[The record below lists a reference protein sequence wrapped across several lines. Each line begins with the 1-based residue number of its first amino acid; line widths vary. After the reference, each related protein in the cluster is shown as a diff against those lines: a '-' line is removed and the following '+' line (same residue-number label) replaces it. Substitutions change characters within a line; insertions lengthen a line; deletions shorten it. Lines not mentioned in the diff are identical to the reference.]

1 MTRTRGQNVTP
12 TLRLLLSQ
20 LHGGG
25 EGGDLVKSR
34 TIAGF
39 LSTSSFTLSERSR
52 VTESQQV
59 QTRLYA
65 TSRRK
70 QQQQK
75 EAVFSPRRRDGADI
89 AARADTENDDDD
101 LRDST
106 DYYRR
111 PMVQWYP
118 GHIAKAERQLK
129 ETFLKAVDVVV
140 EVRDARAAQATSHP
154 NVPLWCGNNQKQQQ
168 QQTTTPTNTSNN
180 NSNQIN
186 GKPRL
191 VVLTHVD
198 EIPTASLRAWKNAYE
213 THGMDLHH
221 QPHESSSSSA
231 SSSSAS
237 GSSIEQTKKKD
248 QQRVFFV
255 NAKVGAGIHGLV
267 RAIVR
272 EGAPV
277 QERRHRR
284 GLLGRPLR
292 VGVIGYPNV
301 GKSALLNRLILQ
313 GGGGSGSGST
323 GRRTQRAKTENKP
336 GVTRS
341 LQWIRVRTDRTSASG
356 SSSSRPAHE
365 QLTDGSITST
375 STSSTSKDF
384 ELLDS
389 PGIIPASL
397 SNQSDAALLA
407 ACNCIGDAAYDNQL
421 IAAFFCDWMLQLQRS
436 GQASLAA
443 PAWATQCQ
451 KRYRLNVITGEP
463 VIGASSSTTTRTTD
477 MNGEEIVQ
485 EQHDGQLNEQEILT
499 GEDMLHHVA
508 QETCQGDLEDAA
520 RKILQD
526 FRSGRMGPICLQPP
540 TTFRT
545 SVGSNSSSAIKNQ
558 RQGIGSST
566 SSRSTA
572 ARSLALLE
580 LERRQERAKLAMD
593 TARQRGLELPPMM
606 RMKNQHEPETSGTAP
621 AATRV
626 TKTTSGDE
634 NDDDGDKKENPKS
647 TATTSSTEV
656 GKGLF
661 DGW

>member
-1 MTRTRGQNVTP
+1 MKIAAFAATFTSAERARTNNEKQRH
-12 TLRLLLSQ
+12 L
-20 LHGGG
+20 
-25 EGGDLVKSR
+25 
-34 TIAGF
+34 
-39 LSTSSFTLSERSR
+39 
-52 VTESQQV
+52 

-70 QQQQK
+70 QQQQQK
-75 EAVFSPRRRDGADI
+75 EAFFSPMMDDNDNNGD
-89 AARADTENDDDD
+89 NDDS
-101 LRDST
+101 LLDSI

-118 GHIAKAERQLK
+118 GHIAKAERLLK
-129 ETFLKAVDVVV
+129 ETFLKAVDVVI

-154 NVPLWCGNNQKQQQ
+154 NVPLWCGNNQHPKSS
-168 QQTTTPTNTSNN
+168 SNN
-180 NSNQIN
+180 NNSNNNNQIN

-213 THGMDLHH
+213 TLGMDLHH
-221 QPHESSSSSA
+221 QHESSSTTTTSDE
-231 SSSSAS
+231 
-237 GSSIEQTKKKD
+237 EQGESKKNH
-248 QQRVFFV
+248 QRVFFV

-313 GGGGSGSGST
+313 GSGGRG
-323 GRRTQRAKTENKP
+323 RTQRAKTENKP

-341 LQWIRVRTDRTSASG
+341 LQWIRVRTDRTPSASG
-356 SSSSRPAHE
+356 SSSSRPIHE
-365 QLTDGSITST
+365 QSTDGSIST
-375 STSSTSKDF
+375 SSSTSKDF
-384 ELLDS
+384 ELLDT

-421 IAAFFCDWMLQLQRS
+421 IAAFLCDWMLQLARS
-436 GQASLAA
+436 GQGPMAA

-451 KRYRLNVITGEP
+451 KRYRLNVVTGVP
-463 VIGASSSTTTRTTD
+463 VISSATTTTTD
-477 MNGEEIVQ
+477 MYGEEIVKQ
-485 EQHDGQLNEQEILT
+485 GHDHQHEQLT

-508 QETCQGDLEDAA
+508 EETCQGDLEDAA

-526 FRSGRMGPICLQPP
+526 FRMGRMGPICLQPP
-540 TTFRT
+540 TFTT
-545 SVGSNSSSAIKNQ
+545 SSNNR
-558 RQGIGSST
+558 RQGGGST
-566 SSRSTA
+566 SSSSSSSSSTRSSRNTA
-572 ARSLALLE
+572 ASLALLE
-580 LERRQERAKLAMD
+580 SEQRQERAKLAME
-593 TARQRGLELPPMM
+593 TAKQRGIELPPMM
-606 RMKNQHEPETSGTAP
+606 IQQEQSTSTTP
-621 AATRV
+621 AAAAAAAA
-626 TKTTSGDE
+626 TTARLTITSDE
-634 NDDDGDKKENPKS
+634 NDGDKDTTT
-647 TATTSSTEV
+647 TATKSNAAEV